1 MNGVVPITGFDLRM
15 GERSWD
21 FADAEHKAIAAYW
34 QGLVADKSSLW
45 NGTVLLCREAAV
57 RDGVLSARFL
67 VTDYAS
73 FVAWRDWGRPDASV
87 WSCFGVPLVISADGG
102 LLIGVMGGW
111 TLNAGK
117 AYPPSGSL
125 EPRDVKPDG
134 TIDLLGSMATEL
146 HEETGLDLAEATPG
160 EMVAVFDGPRI
171 AVVRR
176 HSFPCRFAEL
186 EALFARHSAADS
198 ERELDRIEA
207 VWSSSQTDSR
217 MPAYAVE
224 IIRHFLST
232 TGGLTSPR

>member
-1 MNGVVPITGFDLRM
+1 MNGVVPITGLDLRLS
-15 GERSWD
+15 ERGWD
-21 FADAEHKAIAAYW
+21 FANAKRKAIAAHW
-34 QGLVADKSSLW
+34 LELVTAKPGLW
-45 NGTVLLCREAAV
+45 NGTVLLCREAEVAG
-57 RDGVLSARFL
+57 GVLSARFM

-73 FVAWRDWGRPDASV
+73 FVAWRDWGRPDSTV

-125 EPRDVKPDG
+125 EPRDVMPDG
-134 TIDLLGSMATEL
+134 NIDLLGSMATEL
-146 HEETGLDLAEATPG
+146 HEETGLVLAEATPG

-176 HSFPCRFAEL
+176 HNFPHRFAEL
-186 EALFARHSAADS
+186 EVHFARHAAADS

-207 VWSSSQTDSR
+207 VWRSSQTDSR
-217 MPAYAVE
+217 MPPYAVE
-224 IIRHFLST
+224 IIRHFL
-232 TGGLTSPR
+232 R

>member
-1 MNGVVPITGFDLRM
+1 MNGVVPITGLDLRLS
-15 GERSWD
+15 ERGWD
-21 FADAEHKAIAAYW
+21 FAATERQAIAAHW
-34 QGLVADKSSLW
+34 DKLMAEKPGLW

-57 RDGVLSARFL
+57 AGGVLSARFM

-125 EPRDVKPDG
+125 EPRDVKADG
-134 TIDLLGSMATEL
+134 TVDLLGSMATEL
-146 HEETGLDLAEATPG
+146 HEETGLDLAESTPG

-176 HSFPCRFAEL
+176 HGFPHRFAEL
-186 EALFARHSAADS
+186 EAHFARHAEADS
-198 ERELDRIEA
+198 ERELDRVEA
-207 VWSSSQTDSR
+207 VWSSSQIDSR
-217 MPAYAVE
+217 MPPYAVE
-224 IIRHFLST
+224 IIRHFL
-232 TGGLTSPR
+232 P